1 MFPRRMPHKGQ
12 VVDDLDYTLRS
23 QLLWVL
29 FLRIILY
36 TCLLTISFFFNDT
49 KLAIILLPEKHLAF
63 FITAVYTIT
72 IASAF
77 NLRFQHRNL
86 RNFGFIQCLLDT
98 LFVSILVFFTGCSH
112 SIFISVYFFPI
123 ISGGLILPKKGGI
136 VSAAAAS
143 IQFGFLLFLEWTGH
157 YPEYLRSYSFMGIND
172 IYAMINHFGVR
183 GITFFLAALLS
194 ALFGTRLIRTEQA
207 LSDTQQS
214 YDELNIVYKLI
225 FDNISTG
232 IIILNNRSQITS
244 VNNAAENITGY
255 YQHDLVNKSLAA
267 VFPDIDINTKKKRQA
282 VDLVKK
288 DGTITRIGYSHAG
301 FLPTTRIKNQPI
313 ESHRVLTI
321 QDISEIE
328 ELERKYR
335 QAEKLAAIGMMS
347 ASIAHDFRNPLAAIS
362 GSAQILRSEYET
374 SHQYDNTGYEL
385 ADIIV
390 RESKR
395 LTDTITNFLRFARPE
410 VANKEWFSLN
420 SCIREVLQVFYA
432 SPDCPSTCT
441 IIKDF
446 EETLDIW
453 ADNKQI
459 FIIFNELL
467 RNAMA
472 FCPVGREKIAIRAEE
487 TIADDEF
494 GYVTITFEDNGPGI
508 PPEHRELILEPFY
521 TDRTDGTGLG
531 LAIVNQTIK
540 EHQGELLIES
550 SEELGGA
557 RFIIRLPLP

>member
-1 MFPRRMPHKGQ
+1 MILRRLLHNGH
-12 VVDDLDYTLRS
+12 VVNEIDRTLRG

-29 FLRIILY
+29 FLRIVLY

-49 KLAIILLPEKHLAF
+49 KLAIILLPEKHLLF
-63 FITAVYTIT
+63 FITAVYAIT
-72 IASAF
+72 ILSAF
-77 NLRFQHRNL
+77 VLKFKHHNL
-86 RNFGFIQCLLDT
+86 RNFGFVQCLLDT
-98 LFVSILVFFTGCSH
+98 FFVSVLVYYTGCSH

-136 VSAAAAS
+136 VSAAAATL
-143 IQFGFLLFLEWTGH
+143 QFGFLLLLEWVGN
-157 YPEYLRSYSFMGIND
+157 YPDYLRSYSFMGTND

-194 ALFGTRLIRTEQA
+194 ALFGSRLIRTEKA

-214 YDELNIVYKLI
+214 YDELNILYKLI

-232 IIILNNRSQITS
+232 IIILNAKSQITS
-244 VNNAAENITGY
+244 VNAAAETITGY
-255 YQHDLVNKSLAA
+255 SQHELVTKSLAS

-282 VDLVKK
+282 VDLIKK
-288 DGTITRIGYSHAG
+288 DGSVTRIGYSHAG
-301 FLPTTRIKNQPI
+301 FLPTTTIKNQPFD
-313 ESHRVLTI
+313 SHRVLTI

-328 ELERKYR
+328 DLERKYR

-362 GSAQILRSEYET
+362 GSAQILRAEYVN
-374 SHQYDNTGYEL
+374 SYQQDNTSYEL

-410 VANKEWFSLN
+410 IANKEWFSLH

-472 FCPVGREKIAIRAEE
+472 FCPVGRERIAIRAEE
-487 TIADDEF
+487 TIEDDESGF
-494 GYVTITFEDNGPGI
+494 VTITFEDNGPGI
-508 PPEHRELILEPFY
+508 PPEHRDLILEPFY
-521 TDRTDGTGLG
+521 TNRTDGTGLG

-540 EHQGELLIES
+540 EHQGQLTIAS
-550 SEELGGA
+550 SDLGGA
-557 RFIIRLPLP
+557 KFIIKLPLP

>member
-1 MFPRRMPHKGQ
+1 MILRRILHNGQ
-12 VVDDLDYTLRS
+12 LVKELDRTLRI

-29 FLRIILY
+29 FLRIVLY

-49 KLAIILLPEKHLAF
+49 KLAIILLPQQQLIYYIAS
-63 FITAVYTIT
+63 VYSIT

-77 NLRFQHRNL
+77 LLNFQRHNLRT
-86 RNFGFIQCLLDT
+86 FGFVQCLLDT
-98 LFVSILVFFTGCSH
+98 LFVSVLVYFTGCSH

-123 ISGGLILPKKGGI
+123 ISGGLILPKKGGL
-136 VSAAAAS
+136 VSAAAATL
-143 IQFGFLLFLEWTGH
+143 QFGFLLFLEWTNN
-157 YPEYLRSYSFMGIND
+157 YPEYLSQYSFMGIHD
-172 IYAMINHFGVR
+172 FYAMVNHFGVR

-194 ALFGTRLIRTEQA
+194 ALFGTRLIRTEKA
-207 LSDTQQS
+207 LSATQQS
-214 YDELNIVYKLI
+214 YDELNILYKLI

-232 IIILNNRSQITS
+232 IIILNSRSQITS

-255 YQHDLVNKSLAA
+255 SQHELVAKSLSN

-282 VDLVKK
+282 VDLLKK
-288 DGTITRIGYSHAG
+288 DGSTTRIGYSHAG
-301 FLPTTRIKNQPI
+301 FLPTTTIKNQAI

-362 GSAQILRSEYET
+362 GSAQILRSEYENRY
-374 SHQYDNTGYEL
+374 QQDNTSYEL
-385 ADIIV
+385 ADIIL

-410 VANKEWFSLN
+410 VANKEWFSLH

-432 SPDCPSTCT
+432 SPDCPSSCT

-453 ADNKQI
+453 ADNKQM
-459 FIIFNELL
+459 FILFNELL

-472 FCPVGREKIAIRAEE
+472 FCPVGKERIAIRAEE
-487 TIADDEF
+487 NSGEDDSSGF
-494 GYVTITFEDNGPGI
+494 VTITVEDNGPGI
-508 PPEHRELILEPFY
+508 LPEHRELIIEPFY

-540 EHQGELLIES
+540 EHQGELEIS
-550 SEELGGA
+550 SSELGGA
-557 RFIIRLPLP
+557 KFIIKLPLP

>member
-1 MFPRRMPHKGQ
+1 MVVYKGQ
-12 VVDDLDYTLRS
+12 VVNEIDYTLRI
-23 QLLWVL
+23 QLQWVL
-29 FLRIILY
+29 FLRIVLY

-49 KLAIILLPEKHLAF
+49 KLAIILLPEQKLLY
-63 FITAVYTIT
+63 FITAAYGIT

-77 NLRFQHRNL
+77 VLKFQRNKLRT
-86 RNFGFIQCLLDT
+86 FGFIQCLLDT
-98 LFVSILVFFTGCSH
+98 LIVTVLVFFTGCSH

-123 ISGGLILPKKGGI
+123 ISGGLILPNKGGLL
-136 VSAAAAS
+136 SAAAATL
-143 IQFGFLLFLEWTGH
+143 QFGILLVLEWTGS
-157 YPEYLRSYSFMGIND
+157 YPDYLREYSFMGIND
-172 IYAMINHFGVR
+172 FYTMINHFGVR

-194 ALFGTRLIRTEQA
+194 ALFSTRLTRTEQA

-214 YDELNIVYKLI
+214 YDELNILYKLI

-232 IIILNNRSQITS
+232 IIILNNKSQISS
-244 VNNAAENITGY
+244 VNNAAEKITGY
-255 YQHDLVNKSLAA
+255 NQLDLVGKSLANE
-267 VFPDIDINTKKKRQA
+267 FPDIDINTKKKRQA

-288 DGTITRIGYSHAG
+288 DGTTIRIGYSHAG
-301 FLPTTRIKNQPI
+301 FLPTTTIKNQPF

-362 GSAQILRSEYET
+362 GSAQILRSDYEN
-374 SHQYDNTGYEL
+374 SPQHDNTGYEL
-385 ADIIV
+385 TDIII

-410 VANKEWFSLN
+410 VANKEWFSLH

-432 SPDCPSTCT
+432 SPDCPSSCT

-453 ADNKQI
+453 ADNKQM

-467 RNAMA
+467 RNAMNY
-472 FCPVGREKIAIRAEE
+472 CPVGKEKIAIRAFE
-487 TIADDEF
+487 TTTDDDS
-494 GYVTITFEDNGPGI
+494 GYVTIIFEDNGPGI

-521 TDRTDGTGLG
+521 TDRADGTGLG

-540 EHQGELLIES
+540 EHQGELSLDS
-550 SEELGGA
+550 SDLGGA
-557 RFIIRLPLP
+557 KFIIKLPLP